1 MKKRQLISKFFALLI
16 CISVFASLCTQYS
29 ASAITTNE
37 VATRIVDLCEKLGI
51 PNLDVYSGKE
61 QTGIYF
67 TTDKAKATDDNDP
80 RTTNLSVAKAQ
91 WFIDLFGSGVSS
103 SSFSQGN
110 TCNGFAKF
118 AQWYI
123 FSGDPSKSVPVTWQG
138 YKTSNKENAGNCVIG
153 DRISFNSTKK
163 DDYHQAIYLG
173 CNDTGFIVLDSNSVV
188 HPSNIVAI
196 HTITYSTFST
206 FDCGRP
212 SDVVVSTPGDSG
224 TDTDADDVIYLEN
237 LPQIDS
243 ERYTGNRGDSFVKK
257 IGTRN
262 KPEGVSGTSYE
273 HGLEAWVARWN
284 DYKEKSWVWADYEL
298 AGAYNTLT
306 GVLDYCH
313 YSFDDWDYTKYSHIA
328 QAEIIADGKIIFS
341 ERLDSSTQ
349 YPIDINLDVTGVS
362 ILRVYVYDLEESK
375 VGASYLFGN
384 MILTDDK
391 EPPNNSDKRYP
402 IGYDPQKDRWNFSN
416 QTIAIPKSIYKKA
429 FGNIKGA
436 VMYFKDCAFASKKP
450 GEGGSCYGMAASTG
464 TFVKNYIDVTSV
476 LCQPISAPGLYASH
490 LYQCW
495 NGSGGIHDS
504 YIPAANMTVSEFVM
518 YGQLSQKDYDMSRQ
532 MKNSKYDFEGLY
544 SATVDYVNGT
554 GEPVVVSMVGELNGQ
569 RVGHAIYVCG
579 IGVDNENYTE
589 ILVNDSNHPTDV
601 PRKLILNKTNGS
613 YSGWEYDLNSNTHW
627 GTGKK
632 YEKISYSFPSYFL
645 YVVGICNSE
654 MVAEKNSE
662 WMSSEANLVVIDG
675 DAEGLNIDDEKIYPI
690 ESSAGIGEIEED
702 VSGFWLEPGIDEISF
717 ISKNDE
723 SSIIFANNKVAVDV
737 QTDKNVLTDL
747 TIDEKNYY
755 VSIQANKGEK
765 VTLAVHTQSSD
776 NTEYEYTISGNVHE
790 NKVSVE
796 RNEDNIIFVKGLN
809 NVDINL
815 NKNGNEENTV
825 AAVSDGR
832 QIKISID
839 DSNNTVIASYEAE
852 QTEDICGYCGKVHG
866 TSFKEVL
873 IKFFHRIFYFFVK
886 LFGLKK

>member
-1 MKKRQLISKFFALLI
+1 MKKTIKKSFAVLLTLLTVVFIMPISSRAVTTDIPSDAVEFNGHYYYAFDEGKTWTEAKEKCEVIGGHL
-16 CISVFASLCTQYS
+16 VT
-29 ASAITTNE
+29 ITTQE
-37 VATRIVDLCEKLGI
+37 EQEIVESIIKNGTKSCYWLGGTDEIAEGQWKWITGEEFKYTHWAKDMPDNFLTENYLMMFKEPHPRRAGNTFGLWNDLKEDCTCKDTPFFRKDGFGFICE
-51 PNLDVYSGKE
+51 
-61 QTGIYF
+61 
-67 TTDKAKATDDNDP
+67 
-80 RTTNLSVAKAQ
+80 
-91 WFIDLFGSGVSS
+91 WGVSNS
-103 SSFSQGN
+103 ESHF
-110 TCNGFAKF
+110 
-118 AQWYI
+118 
-123 FSGDPSKSVPVTWQG
+123 PS
-138 YKTSNKENAGNCVIG
+138 E
-153 DRISFNSTKK
+153 
-163 DDYHQAIYLG
+163 
-173 CNDTGFIVLDSNSVV
+173 
-188 HPSNIVAI
+188 
-196 HTITYSTFST
+196 
-206 FDCGRP
+206 
-212 SDVVVSTPGDSG
+212 
-224 TDTDADDVIYLEN
+224 
-237 LPQIDS
+237 
-243 ERYTGNRGDSFVKK
+243 
-257 IGTRN
+257 
-262 KPEGVSGTSYE
+262 
-273 HGLEAWVARWN
+273 
-284 DYKEKSWVWADYEL
+284 
-298 AGAYNTLT
+298 
-306 GVLDYCH
+306 
-313 YSFDDWDYTKYSHIA
+313 
-328 QAEIIADGKIIFS
+328 
-341 ERLDSSTQ
+341 
-349 YPIDINLDVTGVS
+349 
-362 ILRVYVYDLEESK
+362 
-375 VGASYLFGN
+375 
-384 MILTDDK
+384 
-391 EPPNNSDKRYP
+391 
-402 IGYDPQKDRWNFSN
+402 YDPQKDRWNFSN
-416 QTIAIPKSIYKKA
+416 QTIAIPERIYKKA
-429 FGNIKGA
+429 FGDIKGA

-589 ILVNDSNHPTDV
+589 ILVNDSNYPTDV

-702 VSGFWLEPGIDEISF
+702 VSGFWIEPGIDEISF

-755 VSIQANKGEK
+755 ASIQANKGEK

-839 DSNNTVIASYEAE
+839 DSNNTVIASYESE

>member
-1 MKKRQLISKFFALLI
+1 MKRIISKKQNKFLVFLLI
-16 CISVFASLCTQYS
+16 
-29 ASAITTNE
+29 AITFLFSVPMQTQINIVHLTARAASTGKCGTNLTWHLNDGVLTISGTGAMTDYKYGAQSPFCSNKSIEKVILEDGVTSIGNNAFYSCSGINE
-37 VATRIVDLCEKLGI
+37 VTISESVERIGDYAFVWCTGLQEINIPDGVTSIGKTVFQSCKSLKKITIGSGLETLDSESGGMFFYCDQLMTFEVDDSNEFFSADNGVLFNKDKTSLICYPKG
-51 PNLDVYSGKE
+51 SE
-61 QTGIYF
+61 QTTYDIPTGVTCIGYGAFYGCKKLTKIKLPATLIDIGYAAFEGCDGI
-67 TTDKAKATDDNDP
+67 T
-80 RTTNLSVAKAQ
+80 S
-91 WFIDLFGSGVSS
+91 IS
-103 SSFSQGN
+103 
-110 TCNGFAKF
+110 
-118 AQWYI
+118 I
-123 FSGDPSKSVPVTWQG
+123 PSKVES
-138 YKTSNKENAGNCVIG
+138 I
-153 DRISFNSTKK
+153 
-163 DDYHQAIYLG
+163 
-173 CNDTGFIVLDSNSVV
+173 NDWAFYSCDNIKSIVLPNS
-188 HPSNIVAI
+188 
-196 HTITYSTFST
+196 
-206 FDCGRP
+206 
-212 SDVVVSTPGDSG
+212 
-224 TDTDADDVIYLEN
+224 
-237 LPQIDS
+237 
-243 ERYTGNRGDSFVKK
+243 VKK
-257 IGTRN
+257 IGGMAFNQCKSLFSITILN
-262 KPEGVSGTSYE
+262 PNCAIFDETTDIYDGSDTIASNAIIY
-273 HGLEAWVARWN
+273 GLKN
-284 DYKEKSWVWADYEL
+284 S
-298 AGAYNTLT
+298 T
-306 GVLDYCH
+306 
-313 YSFDDWDYTKYSHIA
+313 A
-328 QAEIIADGKIIFS
+328 QAYAKKYNRKFLVVSNS
-341 ERLDSSTQ
+341 ESHFPS
-349 YPIDINLDVTGVS
+349 
-362 ILRVYVYDLEESK
+362 E
-375 VGASYLFGN
+375 
-384 MILTDDK
+384 
-391 EPPNNSDKRYP
+391 
-402 IGYDPQKDRWNFSN
+402 YDPQKDRWNFSN

-429 FGNIKGA
+429 FGDIKGA

-755 VSIQANKGEK
+755 ASIQANKGEK

>member
-1 MKKRQLISKFFALLI
+1 MKKTIKKSFAVLLTLLTVVFIMPISSRA
-16 CISVFASLCTQYS
+16 V
-29 ASAITTNE
+29 
-37 VATRIVDLCEKLGI
+37 
-51 PNLDVYSGKE
+51 
-61 QTGIYF
+61 
-67 TTDKAKATDDNDP
+67 TTD
-80 RTTNLSVAKAQ
+80 
-91 WFIDLFGSGVSS
+91 I
-103 SSFSQGN
+103 
-110 TCNGFAKF
+110 
-118 AQWYI
+118 
-123 FSGDPSKSVPVTWQG
+123 
-138 YKTSNKENAGNCVIG
+138 
-153 DRISFNSTKK
+153 
-163 DDYHQAIYLG
+163 
-173 CNDTGFIVLDSNSVV
+173 
-188 HPSNIVAI
+188 
-196 HTITYSTFST
+196 
-206 FDCGRP
+206 P
-212 SDVVVSTPGDSG
+212 SDAVEYNGHYYYAFD
-224 TDTDADDVIYLEN
+224 EN
-237 LPQIDS
+237 LTWTEAKTKCEAMGGYLATIHSDA
-243 ERYTGNRGDSFVKK
+243 
-257 IGTRN
+257 
-262 KPEGVSGTSYE
+262 E
-273 HGLEAWVARWN
+273 HNVVRSVL
-284 DYKEKSWVWADYEL
+284 KEKSD
-298 AGAYNTLT
+298 
-306 GVLDYCH
+306 
-313 YSFDDWDYTKYSHIA
+313 SFFWIGGYRT
-328 QAEIIADGKIIFS
+328 
-341 ERLDSSTQ
+341 DSVSNWQ
-349 YPIDINLDVTGVS
+349 WVTGETFSYDRQKTTSVS
-362 ILRVYVYDLEESK
+362 GNSSCNYLAMYAGE
-375 VGASYLFGN
+375 GAFPAGLMQYWLQLTNNGTFYLIEISCKYHTGY
-384 MILTDDK
+384 ICEWGK
-391 EPPNNSDKRYP
+391 PNNSDKRYP
-402 IGYDPQKDRWNFSN
+402 IGYDPQKDRWNFLN
-416 QTIAIPKSIYKKA
+416 QTIAIPESIYKKA
-429 FGNIKGA
+429 FGGIKGA

-544 SATVDYVNGT
+544 SAAVDYVNGT

-589 ILVNDSNHPTDV
+589 ILVNDSNYPTDV

-702 VSGFWLEPGIDEISF
+702 VSGFWIEPGIDEISF

-755 VSIQANKGEK
+755 ASIQANKGEK

-839 DSNNTVIASYEAE
+839 DSNNTVIASYESE